1 MSSWSAKRKLVYA
14 IMFFSF
20 VIIVVGIPTF
30 FLWYQ
35 KPTCF
40 DGKKNG
46 DEIGTDCG
54 GSCRLLCSFEAIEP
68 DVLWSRSFKVA
79 NGIYSSTAYV
89 QNHNFNSEAVN
100 TPYIFKI
107 YDKTNSLIATRTG
120 NAYIPKNKIF
130 AIFEPTINVGDKVP
144 YRTTFEFTAEPVWV
158 KDDSPTPDLLVRE
171 KSLSRED
178 ALPRIDASIQN
189 NSLIPFS
196 DIEVV
201 ALVYDGKDNAIGASR
216 TYIDSLA
223 KDQSVDVVFT
233 WPAPFDVQTS
243 VCKTPANVMMVID
256 RSGSMASDSI
266 DPPQPLTDV
275 KNAATLFVNQLSESD
290 KVGVVSYADTSSS
303 PIDSE
308 LTSDFTKA
316 KDAILSIK
324 IGTEGLQQTNIGD
337 GLAKAL
343 LEFGSERYD
352 TASRKI
358 IIMLTDGLPTRPL
371 KAGDEKYPET
381 FASKISEE
389 AKTSGVQLYTIGLGT
404 NVNQDYL
411 KSLASSP
418 DYHFATVSSKNLG
431 DIYKQIATSI
441 CKDTPTS
448 IEIIPIV
455 QKSFI

>member
-1 MSSWSAKRKLVYA
+1 MSSWSAKRKLTYA

-20 VIIVVGIPTF
+20 VVIVVGIPTF

-40 DGKKNG
+40 DTKKNG
-46 DEIGTDCG
+46 DEIGVDCG
-54 GSCRLLCSFEAIEP
+54 GSCRLLCSFEAIAP
-68 DVLWSRSFKVA
+68 DILWSRSFKVA
-79 NGIYSSTAYV
+79 SGLYSATAYV
-89 QNHNFNSEAVN
+89 QNHNFDSEAVN

-130 AIFEPTINVGDKVP
+130 AVFEPIINVGDKIP

-158 KDDSPTPDLLVRE
+158 KDDSAPPDLLVKE

-178 ALPRIDASIQN
+178 TLPRIDASIQN

-196 DIEVV
+196 NIEVV

-223 KDQSVDVVFT
+223 KDQSADVVFT

-256 RSGSMASDSI
+256 RSGSMASDGQN
-266 DPPQPLTDV
+266 PPQPLTDV
-275 KNAATLFVNQLSESD
+275 KNAATLFVNQLGESD
-290 KVGVVSYADTSSS
+290 KVGLVSYADLSSN
-303 PIDSE
+303 PIDAE
-308 LTSDFTKA
+308 LTSDFKKV
-316 KDAILSIK
+316 KDSILSIK
-324 IGTEGLQQTNIGD
+324 IGTDTLQQTNIGD
-337 GLAKAL
+337 GLQKAL
-343 LEFGSERYD
+343 LELGSERYD
-352 TASRKI
+352 NVARKI
-358 IIMLTDGLPTRPL
+358 IIMLTDGIPTRPL
-371 KAGDEKYPET
+371 KTGDEKYPET
-381 FASKISEE
+381 FASKIADE
-389 AKTSGVQLYTIGLGT
+389 AKKSGVQLYTIGLGK
-404 NVNQDYL
+404 NVNQEYL
-411 KSLASSP
+411 KNLASTP
-418 DYHFATVSSKNLG
+418 DHYFAVVSSKNLG

-455 QKSFI
+455 QKNFI